1 MRELDLASLR
11 SVRNFAQQFNR
22 EHRRLD
28 ILVCNAGIM
37 APPERGLTPDG
48 LEQQFQVLYLA
59 TPHKPASCCAELM
72 LQESTVCTVQI
83 AT

>member
-11 SVRNFAQQFNR
+11 SVRNFAQQFKG
-22 EHRRLD
+22 EHRHLD

-48 LEQQFQVLYLA
+48 FEQQLQVLCLA
-59 TPHKPASCCAELM
+59 SPVKSACCQAEANAETLE
-72 LQESTVCTVQI
+72 LAQSQV
-83 AT
+83 AY